1 MAFLSEQ
8 ISSYYESLSNIFL
21 DVYFLSSGSFFPIT
35 LIVLAMFS
43 MLISRFGFEG
53 FGLRKV
59 IQKDQVFNFFMTA
72 YIALAFA
79 YLIYPNFHDHIE
91 SSVSIMSKSLLSGN
105 SLYTYSDIWPYSVLV
120 YGPYLFIFEALLFTT
135 GLPVIEASKLLGFLS
150 IMGSFILI
158 RMLFKKNLSL
168 NILILILPAGFSL
181 FWNRP
186 EPLIIFFTLLS
197 LYFSKSL
204 VSIYSKL
211 FFGLSLG
218 VLVNLKISMLPIAFL
233 IFLFGMLFNKLNA
246 KSIIQV
252 ISAGIFSLTIP
263 FFSNQIDI
271 TDYAEFIFSVS
282 TEGVDYWILAT
293 NFIFFM
299 LIILYTKPFL
309 KNINLSKGLIIIVY
323 VLFFLAFIPSIK
335 PGAGIWHLLPIV
347 LISAFIIEKS
357 KEKEEPFEGRYIFNS
372 VCLLA
377 SVFLIYF
384 SFILI
389 SKQGYWN
396 QVKYELASIEQQ
408 YPGIKMGVTNLERYG
423 ETFYRVML
431 SGDQLDAP
439 AFMDLNFIG
448 QNENEFTK
456 KLSNCTIDLLVLPN
470 SGEPFSLENFYTQ
483 NPLFSN
489 ETKAIF
495 NERFTLFKSFNYYN
509 VYQCAP
515 KNL

>member
-1 MAFLSEQ
+1 MTFLSEQ
-8 ISSYYESLSNIFL
+8 ISSYYESFSNIFL
-21 DVYFLSSGSFFPIT
+21 DVYFLSSGSLFPIT
-35 LIVLAMFS
+35 LVVLALFS

-53 FGLRKV
+53 FGLRKL
-59 IQKDQVFNFFMTA
+59 IRKDQVFNFFMTA

-105 SLYTYSDIWPYSVLV
+105 ALYTYSDAWPYSVLI

-150 IMGSFILI
+150 ILGSFILVK
-158 RMLFKKNLSL
+158 MLFKKNLSL
-168 NILILILPAGFSL
+168 NMLILILPAGFSL

-197 LYFSKSL
+197 LYLSRSL
-204 VSIYSKL
+204 ISIYSKL

-218 VLVNLKISMLPIAFL
+218 VLVNLKISMLPIALL
-233 IFLFGMLFNKLNA
+233 IFLFGMFFSKLNA

-252 ISAGIFSLTIP
+252 ISAGILSLILP
-263 FFSNQIDI
+263 FFSYQIDLK
-271 TDYAEFIFSVS
+271 DYADFIFSVS
-282 TEGVDYWILAT
+282 TEGIDIWILAT

-309 KNINLSKGLIIIVY
+309 KSIHLSKRFTVIVY
-323 VLFFLAFIPSIK
+323 VLSFLAFIPSIK

-357 KEKEEPFEGRYIFNS
+357 KAKKEPFKGRHIFNS

-396 QVKYELASIEQQ
+396 QVRYELVSIEQQ
-408 YPGIKMGVTNLERYG
+408 YPGMQMGVTDLERYG

-431 SGDQLDAP
+431 TGDQFDAP

-448 QNENEFTK
+448 QTETEFTE
-456 KLSNCTIDLLVLPN
+456 KLGNCTIDFLVLPN

-483 NPLFSN
+483 NSLFSN
-489 ETKAIF
+489 ETKVTF
-495 NERFTLFKSFNYYN
+495 NERFTLIESFNYYN
-509 VYQCAP
+509 VYKCAP
-515 KNL
+515 